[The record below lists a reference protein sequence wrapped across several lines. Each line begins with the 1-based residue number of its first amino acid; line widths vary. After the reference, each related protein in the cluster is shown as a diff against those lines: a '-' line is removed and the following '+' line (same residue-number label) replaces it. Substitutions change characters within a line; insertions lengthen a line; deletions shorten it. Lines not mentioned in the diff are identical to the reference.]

1 MGKHARTRRNSFSD
15 RVWSGSNRRGYVANR
30 ISGDKIRSIVLYAL
44 GPALGILS
52 GPILARAMG
61 PDGRGQFASIMQPIT
76 IASAI
81 ASIGIPSAIAV
92 YIARGNSPRR
102 CYQIG
107 LTTAMLPTIIIV
119 VAMVFYGRVVSE
131 RQNIP
136 YATILLCWT
145 AIVLSVVVQI
155 RRGAWQGVGRW
166 RLLDVERGGAAVAR
180 FVFVLIVALL
190 GLRSAESFAAGA
202 LLSFVLV
209 SCMLFIPLPK
219 SNGSASPAT
228 GDFARFSILASV
240 GTIATIASSRLDQLL
255 MPIATDASQLGFY
268 AVAVTV
274 AEVPLIFGTLA
285 ARNALQLS
293 AAGKN
298 LRTIARE
305 SSMFFWA
312 GSISA
317 VVILLCADWIVPIV
331 FGDDFQQSVLA
342 IKLLA
347 LGSIFTWVM
356 LVTSAVISGRG
367 RPGLGSAIALS
378 SLLFTIVAFLI
389 FWTAMSST
397 TAAAIALASS
407 IVAATLGVV
416 LTARVRAVPR
426 PDESTSTVDK
436 ILPGQAT

>member
-1 MGKHARTRRNSFSD
+1 MSVVSTPIASLVASAPPGVIITTFGDFSRDVERSIQSWSEGNAVKQSELAQGHSWTNRIEEAWDLLSENRVGKHARTRRNSFSD

-155 RRGAWQGVGRW
+155 RRGAWQASG
-166 RLLDVERGGAAVAR
+166 
-180 FVFVLIVALL
+180 
-190 GLRSAESFAAGA
+190 AGA
-202 LLSFVLV
+202 CL
-209 SCMLFIPLPK
+209 ML
-219 SNGSASPAT
+219 
-228 GDFARFSILASV
+228 SV
-240 GTIATIASSRLDQLL
+240 GAPQLRDSCL
-255 MPIATDASQLGFY
+255 Y
-268 AVAVTV
+268 
-274 AEVPLIFGTLA
+274 
-285 ARNALQLS
+285 
-293 AAGKN
+293 
-298 LRTIARE
+298 
-305 SSMFFWA
+305 
-312 GSISA
+312 
-317 VVILLCADWIVPIV
+317 
-331 FGDDFQQSVLA
+331 
-342 IKLLA
+342 
-347 LGSIFTWVM
+347 
-356 LVTSAVISGRG
+356 
-367 RPGLGSAIALS
+367 
-378 SLLFTIVAFLI
+378 
-389 FWTAMSST
+389 
-397 TAAAIALASS
+397 
-407 IVAATLGVV
+407 
-416 LTARVRAVPR
+416 
-426 PDESTSTVDK
+426 
-436 ILPGQAT
+436 